1 MNHNTRVLLHR
12 TWRYPT
18 ALLATGMGIGLL
30 PLAPGTFGT
39 LLAVPLY
46 LLLRPLPLWWYG
58 GIVIVMFVVGI
69 WISGRTAVIF
79 EADDHPAIVW
89 DEIVGFLVTM
99 LLAPQ
104 GWIWVATGFGFFRL
118 FDVWKPFPI
127 RWLEQRVPGGLGIMV
142 DDLLAGGYALIAL
155 EFAQLIAQIQ
165 MDGV

>member
-1 MNHNTRVLLHR
+1 MNHNTRALLHR

-18 ALLATGMGIGLL
+18 ALLATGMGVGLL
-30 PLAPGTFGT
+30 PFAPGTFGT

-46 LLLRPLPLWWYG
+46 LLLRPLPLWLYG
-58 GIVIVMFVVGI
+58 GIVIVMFIVGI
-69 WISGRTAVIF
+69 WISGRTARIF
-79 EADDHPAIVW
+79 EVDDHPAIVW

-104 GWIWVATGFGFFRL
+104 GWIWVATGFGLFRL

-155 EFAQLIAQIQ
+155 EFLQLTTQIQ
-165 MDGV
+165 MDRV